1 DFKLLVNGFDSPVDR
16 VESSADGDKLLVDG
30 VESFVIRLKLLVYS
44 IESPVDGVESLVI
57 RLKLLV
63 YSIESPVDGVESSV
77 IRLESMVDSIE
88 SNFQTSDVVFG
99 CDLHPV
105 EGRQGV
111 HQILGHFVTQL
122 LTERGS
128 HAKST
133 LFTRG
138 HCCHFRSRGQG
149 RVEEVLA
156 MWENSGAGG
165 DQITRRHSRLCAH
178 CRRGGR
184 RSSGTSTGGG
194 SPYVRLT
201 V

>member
-1 DFKLLVNGFDSPVDR
+1 LVDGDKLLVYEIESSFHDFELLVCSIESSVIR
-16 VESSADGDKLLVDG
+16 VELLVDGDKLLVDG
-30 VESFVIRLKLLVYS
+30 VESPVIR
-44 IESPVDGVESLVI
+44 VESLV
-57 RLKLLV
+57 
-63 YSIESPVDGVESSV
+63 DGV
-77 IRLESMVDSIE
+77 ESMVDSIE

>member
-1 DFKLLVNGFDSPVDR
+1 MVYEIESSFHDFELLVCSIESSIIR
-16 VESSADGDKLLVDG
+16 VELLVDGDKLL
-30 VESFVIRLKLLVYS
+30 
-44 IESPVDGVESLVI
+44 VDGVESLVI

-88 SNFQTSDVVFG
+88 SNFQTSDVIFG

-156 MWENSGAGG
+156 MSENSGGG
-165 DQITRRHSRLCAH
+165 
-178 CRRGGR
+178 GGR
-184 RSSGTSTGGG
+184 G
-194 SPYVRLT
+194 
-201 V
+201 

>member
-1 DFKLLVNGFDSPVDR
+1 MVYEIESSFHDFELLVCSIESSIIR
-16 VESSADGDKLLVDG
+16 VELLVDGDKLLVDG
-30 VESFVIRLKLLVYS
+30 VESSIIQVELLV
-44 IESPVDGVESLVI
+44 DGD
-57 RLKLLV
+57 KLLV

-122 LTERGS
+122 LAERGS